1 MTIEAFSYG
10 VIAGWFLGISFSY
23 MLMLLGLQRSLGLSP
38 LETFNVVMG
47 YPVNR
52 GDAGDE

>member
-38 LETFNVVMG
+38 LETFNAVMG